1 LGYSS
6 DKFPDK
12 VKLRMTHRLALV
24 VDDSKTARV
33 TLKRMLEKHDL
44 HVDTVESAQ
53 QALDYLVHKTPGVI
67 FMDHMMPGMDGLQ
80 AVQAIKS
87 NPATATI
94 PIMMYTS
101 KEGDLYVS
109 QARALGAIGI
119 LPKQVEPTELYEVLN
134 NLELVSERRTQD
146 APARN
151 RVVMMDD
158 LPEQAAPTDIME
170 DTAEDTAEDIEV
182 IAREA
187 AIAINHNHETQSHL
201 GELLE
206 NYHHEIVQDVREIR
220 EMVERLTDPA
230 TNRRG
235 NENRSLP
242 VLLTCLVMLIPLL
255 WLAYSNSQARA
266 TLNAA
271 NQRLSQMQSAQ
282 LLQQQ
287 QTSADNS
294 ESTLLRKQLDT
305 NSQQAARQ
313 SAMLYDSITWAINQS
328 SPYDIR
334 EEAYS
339 DRRLAIIQEL
349 VSRLAALGF
358 TGVIQ
363 LDSHLG
369 EFCLNGTDV
378 DGYTLPPADL
388 PVTECTLVGHP
399 LQDLPS
405 LGNRQSI
412 AFANFLATS
421 PLVNNSAINIDLVPH
436 LYSRPLAE
444 YPPRHEDITAYE
456 WNRIAARNNRV
467 EVTLIPADE

>member
-1 LGYSS
+1 
-6 DKFPDK
+6 
-12 VKLRMTHRLALV
+12 MAHRLALV

-44 HVDTVESAQ
+44 LVDTVESAQ
-53 QALDYLVHKTPGVI
+53 LALDYLVHKTPGVI

-119 LPKQVEPTELYEVLN
+119 LPKQVEPAELYAVLS
-134 NLELVSERRTQD
+134 NLGLVSERRTTE
-146 APARN
+146 APGRN
-151 RVVMMDD
+151 RVVMMDK
-158 LPEQAAPTDIME
+158 LPDETAAA
-170 DTAEDTAEDIEV
+170 DTEDIEDIEA
-182 IAREA
+182 IAQEA
-187 AIAINHNHETQSHL
+187 AVAASHNHETHSHL

-206 NYHHEIVQDVREIR
+206 DYHHEMVQEVREIR
-220 EMVERLTDPA
+220 EIVNQLGDHSRSNGSSKLPA
-230 TNRRG
+230 
-235 NENRSLP
+235 
-242 VLLTCLVMLIPLL
+242 LLIGLVMLVPLL
-255 WLAYSNSQARA
+255 WLAYNNSRTQTA
-266 TLNAA
+266 LNTAH
-271 NQRLSQMQSAQ
+271 QQLVQLQSAQ
-282 LLQQQ
+282 LVHQEQA
-287 QTSADNS
+287 SADNANN
-294 ESTLLRKQLDT
+294 TLLRQQLDT
-305 NSQQAARQ
+305 NNQQADRQ
-313 SAMLYDSITWAINQS
+313 STMLYGSITWAINQS

-349 VSRLAALGF
+349 VARLAALGF
-358 TGVIQ
+358 TGIVQ

-369 EFCLNGTDV
+369 EFCLNGSEV

-388 PVTECTLVGHP
+388 AVTECVLIGHP

-405 LGNRQSI
+405 LGSRQSI

-421 PLVNNSAINIDLVPH
+421 PLVNNSGIDIELVPH
-436 LYSRPLAE
+436 LYSSPLAN

-467 EVTLIPADE
+467 EVTLIPADR

>member
-1 LGYSS
+1 
-6 DKFPDK
+6 
-12 VKLRMTHRLALV
+12 MAHRLALV

-53 QALDYLVHKTPGVI
+53 QALDYLLHKTPGVI

-119 LPKQVEPTELYEVLN
+119 LPKQVEPAELYNVLT
-134 NLELVSERRTQD
+134 NLGLVSERRAPE
-146 APARN
+146 APARS
-151 RVVMMDD
+151 RVVMMDE
-158 LPEQAAPTDIME
+158 LPDEVSPAD
-170 DTAEDTAEDIEV
+170 DTNDTSTGIEE
-182 IAREA
+182 IAHEA
-187 AIAINHNHETQSHL
+187 AVAVNHNHEAHSHL

-206 NYHHEIVQDVREIR
+206 NYHHEMVQDVREIR
-220 EMVERLTDPA
+220 AVVDQLTA
-230 TNRRG
+230 QRRG
-235 NENRSLP
+235 NGNGILP
-242 VLLTCLVMLIPLL
+242 ALLTGLVMLAPLL
-255 WLAYSNSQARA
+255 WLAYSNSQTRA
-266 TLNAA
+266 ELRTS
-271 NQRLSQMQSAQ
+271 NQQLSQLESTQ
-282 LLQQQ
+282 LFQQEQ
-287 QTSADNS
+287 ASADNS
-294 ESTLLRKQLDT
+294 ENVLLREQLDS
-305 NSQQAARQ
+305 NDQQAARQ

-334 EEAYS
+334 EEVYS

-349 VSRLAALGF
+349 VSRLSALGF
-358 TGVIQ
+358 TGIVQ

-369 EFCLNGTDV
+369 KYCLNGSDV
-378 DGYTLPPADL
+378 DGYTLPPVDL
-388 PVTECTLVGHP
+388 PVTECVLIGHP

-405 LGNRQSI
+405 LGSRQSI

-421 PLVNNSAINIDLVPH
+421 PLVNNNGIDIEMVPH
-436 LYSRPLAE
+436 LYSRPLAD
-444 YPPRHEDITAYE
+444 YPPRNENITAYE
-456 WNRIAARNNRV
+456 WNRVATRNNRV
-467 EVTLIPADE
+467 EITLIPTNE

>member
-1 LGYSS
+1 
-6 DKFPDK
+6 
-12 VKLRMTHRLALV
+12 MAHRLALV
-24 VDDSKTARV
+24 VDDSKTARI
-33 TLKRMLEKHDL
+33 TLQRMLEKHNL

-67 FMDHMMPGMDGLQ
+67 FMDHMMPGMNGLQ

-119 LPKQVEPTELYEVLN
+119 LPKQVEPAQLYEVLN
-134 NLELVSERRTQD
+134 NLKLVTERRTPES
-146 APARN
+146 AGKN
-151 RVVMMDD
+151 RVVMMDE
-158 LPEQAAPTDIME
+158 LPEENLLPGS
-170 DTAEDTAEDIEV
+170 AEELEDIQE

-187 AIAINHNHETQSHL
+187 AMAASHSRETHNHL

-206 NYHHEIVQDVREIR
+206 NYHHE
-220 EMVERLTDPA
+220 MVEEVRGLKATLTQLANPA
-230 TNRRG
+230 SSRRS
-235 NENRSLP
+235 NSSP
-242 VLLTCLVMLIPLL
+242 VVPLLVGFIMLIPLL
-255 WLAYSNSQARA
+255 WLAYSNNQSQTALSNARLQLKQLA
-266 TLNAA
+266 
-271 NQRLSQMQSAQ
+271 SAQ
-282 LLQQQ
+282 LSQQQ
-287 QTSADNS
+287 QASAGNS
-294 ESTLLRKQLDT
+294 ENALLRRQLET
-305 NSQQAARQ
+305 NNQQSAEQAAL
-313 SAMLYDSITWAINQS
+313 LYNSITWAINQS
-328 SPYDIR
+328 SPYDIH

-358 TGVIQ
+358 TGVVQ

-369 EFCLNGTDV
+369 EFCLSGNDV
-378 DGYTLPPADL
+378 DGYTLPPADMIA
-388 PVTECTLVGHP
+388 TECTTIGHP

-405 LGNRQSI
+405 LGSRQSI

-421 PLVNNSAINIDLVPH
+421 PLVNNSDIQIELIPH

-444 YPPRHEDITAYE
+444 YPPQHEDISAYE
-456 WNRIAARNNRV
+456 WNRVAARNNRV
-467 EVTLIPADE
+467 EVTLIPANHQ

>member
-1 LGYSS
+1 MVTLQ
-6 DKFPDK
+6 
-12 VKLRMTHRLALV
+12 MTHRLALV

-119 LPKQVEPTELYEVLN
+119 LPKQVEPAELYEVLT
-134 NLELVSERRTQD
+134 NLGLVSERRTAE
-146 APARN
+146 APGRK
-151 RVVMMDD
+151 RVVMMDN
-158 LPEQAAPTDIME
+158 LPEELAA
-170 DTAEDTAEDIEV
+170 ADTAEDIETL
-182 IAREA
+182 AREA
-187 AIAINHNHETQSHL
+187 AVAVSHNNESHSQL
-201 GELLE
+201 GEMLE
-206 NYHHEIVQDVREIR
+206 NHHQEMAQEIREIR
-220 EMVERLTDPA
+220 GIVDQLGDHRRSNSSILPA
-230 TNRRG
+230 
-235 NENRSLP
+235 
-242 VLLTCLVMLIPLL
+242 LLIGLVMLVPLL
-255 WLAYSNSQARA
+255 WLAYSYSQSRA
-266 TLNAA
+266 ALNTA
-271 NQRLSQMQSAQ
+271 NQQLVQLQSAH
-282 LLQQQ
+282 LFQQQ
-287 QTSADNS
+287 QASADNS
-294 ESTLLRKQLDT
+294 ENTLLRQQLDT
-305 NSQQAARQ
+305 NNQQATRQ
-313 SAMLYDSITWAINQS
+313 SDMLYDSITWSINQS

-349 VSRLAALGF
+349 VARLSALGF
-358 TGVIQ
+358 TGIVQ
-363 LDSHLG
+363 LNSHLG
-369 EFCLNGTDV
+369 EFCLNGSEV

-388 PVTECTLVGHP
+388 AVTECALIGHP

-412 AFANFLATS
+412 AFANFLSTS
-421 PLVNNSAINIDLVPH
+421 PLVNNSGIDIELVPH
-436 LYSRPLAE
+436 LYSRPLAA

-467 EVTLIPADE
+467 EVTLIPAAR